1 MVKRRKDSKGVVL
14 KDGEYQRSNG
24 TYEFKWQDKI
34 GHRKSI
40 YAKTLKELRKKEIEI
55 LRNTID
61 GISNESSNL
70 SINDIFNLWTKV
82 KRGLK
87 DNTFK
92 NYIYMYKQFV
102 EPTLGLIK
110 LSEIKRSDIRGF
122 YNRLKEDQGLMVS
135 TIDSVH
141 TVLHQVLELAVE
153 DEYLRFNPSDNALKE
168 LKIAYRNESPKKK
181 AMTLQQQII
190 FEKYLY
196 NSDEYNRW
204 YPIFIV
210 MLWTGMRVGEVTGL
224 QWDDLDFK
232 NNIINVNRTLV
243 YYSKGK
249 GLSNRY
255 AINTPKTV
263 SGKRKIPMLQKVKRA
278 FLMERK
284 MQESLDIE
292 CYDSIG
298 GYKDFVFLNRFGKVH
313 NNGTLNKALRRIVR
327 DCNLEL
333 IDKNKSNSREVIL
346 VPHLSNHIF
355 RHTFTTRLNEQNM
368 NTKAMQ
374 SILGHADIS
383 TTMDIYVDATEDFKM
398 EQMEEFEEAMQSIQD
413 RDYIYNK

>member
-34 GHRKSI
+34 GRRKSI
-40 YAKTLKELRKKEIEI
+40 YAKTLKELREKELDI

-61 GISNESSNL
+61 GINNEGSSL
-70 SINDIFNLWTKV
+70 SVNDTFKLWTKV

-92 NYIYMYKQFV
+92 NYIYMYQQFV
-102 EPTLGLIK
+102 EPTFGRIK
-110 LSEIKRSDIRGF
+110 LSDIKRSDVRSF

-135 TIDSVH
+135 TIDCVH
-141 TVLHQVLELAVE
+141 TVLHQVLELAVD
-153 DEYLRFNPSDNALKE
+153 DEYIRFNPSDNALKE
-168 LKIAYRNESPKKK
+168 LKVAYRNESPKKK
-181 AMTLQQQII
+181 AMTIEEQVL
-190 FEKYLY
+190 FEEYLSK
-196 NSDEYNRW
+196 SDEYKKW

-224 QWDDLDFK
+224 QWDDLDFD
-232 NNIINVNRTLV
+232 NGLINVNRTLV

-249 GLSNRY
+249 GLNNRY
-255 AINTPKTV
+255 AINTPKTA
-263 SGKRKIPMLQKVKRA
+263 SGKRSIPMVQKVKDA
-278 FLMERK
+278 FLMEK
-284 MQESLDIE
+284 ELQKTFGIE
-292 CYDSIG
+292 CCDSIDG
-298 GYKDFVFLNRFGKVH
+298 FKDFVFLNRFGKVH

-327 DCNLEL
+327 DCNLS
-333 IDKNKSNSREVIL
+333 IMDKNKSNSNDILL

-355 RHTFTTRLNEQNM
+355 RHTFTTRLNEQNI

-374 SILGHADIS
+374 SILGHSDIS
-383 TTMDIYVDATEDFKM
+383 TTMDIYVDATEDFKI
-398 EQMEEFEEAMQSIQD
+398 EQMGEFEKAMKFIF
-413 RDYIYNK
+413 